1 MSAPLPPYRGPER
14 VVPLDERRAIIGAV
28 LSPLSPQWEPEG
40 AWGYVTCPGQDC
52 HNNSNGR
59 RDCRVYA
66 VEAPGN
72 KVKPPGLYCLHTSC
86 AGVLATLNHRIRS
99 EIGKAKVRGL
109 GNGGRQAQASGTSTH
124 GNTPRTERTVVF
136 QVPEKRGGESRTERT
151 VVSIPLHEFARAHV
165 RAGVS
170 DKPPLEPS
178 APSVVAL
185 PAPQPV
191 APRASK
197 EAVGQK
203 MPPLRVMTGAGSTD
217 TPADCECTLL
227 IDGVVQKGRWVGGEW
242 VTNKKR

>member
-14 VVPLDERRAIIGAV
+14 VVPLDERRTIIGAV

-40 AWGYVTCPGQDC
+40 SWGYVTCPGQDC

-86 AGVLATLNHRIRS
+86 AGVLATVNHKIRS
-99 EIGKAKVRGL
+99 EIGKAKVRGV
-109 GNGGRQAQASGTSTH
+109 GRPSQTNGKPSAGA
-124 GNTPRTERTVVF
+124 PRTQRTDVF
-136 QVPEKRGGESRTERT
+136 TAPEKGGAMPRTQRT
-151 VVSIPLHEFARAHV
+151 DVSIPLHEFARAHV

-203 MPPLRVMTGAGSTD
+203 MPPLRVMPREGSTD

>member
-1 MSAPLPPYRGPER
+1 MSAPLPPYRGPAR

-40 AWGYVTCPGQDC
+40 SWGYVTCPGQDC

-86 AGVLATLNHRIRS
+86 AGVLATVNHKIRS

-109 GNGGRQAQASGTSTH
+109 GNGGRRSPTNGKTSA
-124 GNTPRTERTVVF
+124 GAPRTERTVVF
-136 QVPEKRGGESRTERT
+136 QVPEKGGGERRTERT

-165 RAGVS
+165 RACVS

-178 APSVVAL
+178 APSVVA
-185 PAPQPV
+185 PPPMQPV
-191 APRASK
+191 APRASR
-197 EAVGQK
+197 EAGGAK
-203 MPPLRVMTGAGSTD
+203 ITPPRVMHGDESMD
-217 TPADCECTLL
+217 SPADSECTL
-227 IDGVVQKGRWVGGEW
+227 IMDGVVQKGRWIGGEW
-242 VTNKKR
+242 VAKKI